1 MLDSMTVP
9 DQLVN
14 ELVTR
19 ELLRLAR
26 AEENHAATEA
36 AKVPYWAQFPESV
49 VAHRAAAR
57 VLREDAARL
66 CGRSPATLDSGY
78 LS

>member
-1 MLDSMTVP
+1 MLDSMSVP

-26 AEENHAATEA
+26 AEESHADTEA
-36 AKVPYWAQFPESV
+36 AKVPYWAPFPDSV

-57 VLREDAARL
+57 VLREDAARM
-66 CGRSPATLDSGY
+66 CGRTSAPLDRGY

>member
-1 MLDSMTVP
+1 MLDSNTVP

-19 ELLRLAR
+19 ELLRIAHV
-26 AEENHAATEA
+26 EENHAVAEA
-36 AKVPYWAQFPESV
+36 AKVPYWAPYPDSV

-66 CGRSPATLDSGY
+66 CGRSVTTLDSGY

>member
-19 ELLRLAR
+19 ELLRIADV
-26 AEENHAATEA
+26 EERHAVTEA
-36 AKVPYWAQFPESV
+36 VKVPYWAPYPDSI

-57 VLREDAARL
+57 VLRDTADRL
-66 CGRSPATLDSGY
+66 CGRSPASLDLGY
-78 LS
+78 AS